1 MNKLRVLFILCSL
14 LSSVAAFAYNITGRI
29 TDSDGKPIRKAVI
42 IARNDTMKVVA
53 GIESDQNGRF
63 LTCEINEPRVIIEVQ
78 YGKMEPVYL
87 QVAGSDIETLDI
99 GTIAL
104 KPRSVELE
112 EVEVVAD
119 AVVQKPDR
127 YIVIPSR
134 GEVERAATS
143 LSLLNALKMNMPGL
157 AVVEELNKITVDN
170 RTPIIKINGKAVDM
184 MKFNGLNPNDIL
196 KVEYFDSP
204 DIRHNSYVINFVTK
218 PRRDGGSIMLSG
230 MSSLNTGAIN
240 GNVAATFYNKKSE
253 WNINYGIQWRDY
265 KKQEISSSARYIGSE
280 DGDFVK
286 TQVGLPS
293 GMRYTDNGINLGYTY
308 MHSANTMFSID
319 LSGALTDSYRTTF
332 SSKITKKEAEKKV
345 NNRLIWSNEFKAP
358 SVSLFFRKQFKKGN
372 MLEILAN
379 GRYNDGDYVRDY
391 LDTDASGNDVYGIYT
406 TTANKSKAVGGEIM
420 YSKQFKNVTAK
431 FGIQDNYNRAENEQR
446 ENGVINRP
454 VLDFNKMYFYGSV
467 TGRVKNLGYTVGVGG
482 VYQHS
487 SDGVRT
493 MNATRFKGNI
503 NLNYRIKRFLSF
515 NYLFMYDPSM
525 PSFNQQSEVPS
536 LVDDIEVSMGNM
548 NLKPSVWYRNRLYI
562 RGNYKKFTGTFWVSH
577 SRTNDPI
584 LRDFQYIPKTATG
597 VMEPYRN
604 MFLSKPVNGLRDD
617 RINLQ
622 LDLGFNNILNH
633 FSIYGQIGW
642 DDYTIHKKSLADG
655 SRQKFSDKRLY
666 AGISGGLYF
675 GPWTI
680 SANYIIKPQ
689 YNLSGTTF
697 SRNERSNMV
706 QVQYRWNNLF
716 VRLFAVNL
724 FTKQGSNYHSFDLS
738 DVRPYS
744 SSTRLNNPNQ
754 IFLSLVY
761 RMNFGKG
768 FKKLG
773 RSLKSGGM
781 DTGVNTNY

>member
-1 MNKLRVLFILCSL
+1 
-14 LSSVAAFAYNITGRI
+14 
-29 TDSDGKPIRKAVI
+29 
-42 IARNDTMKVVA
+42 
-53 GIESDQNGRF
+53 
-63 LTCEINEPRVIIEVQ
+63 
-78 YGKMEPVYL
+78 
-87 QVAGSDIETLDI
+87 
-99 GTIAL
+99 
-104 KPRSVELE
+104 
-112 EVEVVAD
+112 
-119 AVVQKPDR
+119 
-127 YIVIPSR
+127 
-134 GEVERAATS
+134 
-143 LSLLNALKMNMPGL
+143 
-157 AVVEELNKITVDN
+157 
-170 RTPIIKINGKAVDM
+170 
-184 MKFNGLNPNDIL
+184 
-196 KVEYFDSP
+196 
-204 DIRHNSYVINFVTK
+204 
-218 PRRDGGSIMLSG
+218 
-230 MSSLNTGAIN
+230 
-240 GNVAATFYNKKSE
+240 
-253 WNINYGIQWRDY
+253 
-265 KKQEISSSARYIGSE
+265 
-280 DGDFVK
+280 
-286 TQVGLPS
+286 
-293 GMRYTDNGINLGYTY
+293 
-308 MHSANTMFSID
+308 
-319 LSGALTDSYRTTF
+319 
-332 SSKITKKEAEKKV
+332 
-345 NNRLIWSNEFKAP
+345 
-358 SVSLFFRKQFKKGN
+358 
-372 MLEILAN
+372 
-379 GRYNDGDYVRDY
+379 
-391 LDTDASGNDVYGIYT
+391 
-406 TTANKSKAVGGEIM
+406 M

-467 TGRVKNLGYTVGVGG
+467 TGRFKDLGYTVGVGG

-525 PSFNQQSEVPS
+525 PSFNQQSEVPT

-666 AGISGGLYF
+666 AGVSGGLYF
-675 GPWTI
+675 GAWTI